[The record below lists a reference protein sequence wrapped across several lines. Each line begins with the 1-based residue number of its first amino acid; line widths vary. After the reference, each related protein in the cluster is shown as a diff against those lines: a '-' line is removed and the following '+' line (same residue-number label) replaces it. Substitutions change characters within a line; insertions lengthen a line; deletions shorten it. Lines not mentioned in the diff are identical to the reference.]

1 MGYEIEFYKT
11 ENGHIPVEEF
21 IKSLEAKFS
30 AKIMR
35 DIKLLKEFGS
45 DLHKPYVDS
54 IKGKKYKGLMELRT
68 KQSSN
73 IFRVF
78 FFALVKDEKTKIETA
93 VLLHGI
99 QKKTNKTPAKDLE
112 TALARKKDY
121 EARRKK

>member
-78 FFALVKDEKTKIETA
+78 FFALVKDEKLKLKLQFSYMEFKRKLTKHQLKI
-93 VLLHGI
+93 LKQH
-99 QKKTNKTPAKDLE
+99 
-112 TALARKKDY
+112 
-121 EARRKK
+121 